1 MARPRH
7 KITLQGYH
15 QALSKAKSIEE
26 YVKLI
31 AAAALYSEGQKIL
44 AASKSRVPVVT
55 GELLNSAY
63 ISPPVLYPSGS
74 SVEIGYTADHAV
86 KTHFNPKAGE
96 THGISPGPRFERYR
110 AGTWASRGSWMFL
123 QGPAMELSPTS
134 AARMAEEMSQRL
146 RAFVSGLPR

>member
-1 MARPRH
+1 MSRPRH

-31 AAAALYSEGQKIL
+31 ATAALFSEGQRIL
-44 AASKSRVPVVT
+44 AVSKSRVPVVT

-74 SVEIGYTADHAV
+74 SVEIGYTAPHAV
-86 KTHFNPKAGE
+86 KTHFNPRAGE
-96 THGISPGPRFERYR
+96 THGVSPGPRWEKYR
-110 AGTWASRGSWMFL
+110 SGSWASRGSWMFL
-123 QGPAMELSPTS
+123 EGPAMELAPTS
-134 AARMAEEMSQRL
+134 PERIAEEMSQRL
-146 RAFVSGLPR
+146 RVFMSGLPR